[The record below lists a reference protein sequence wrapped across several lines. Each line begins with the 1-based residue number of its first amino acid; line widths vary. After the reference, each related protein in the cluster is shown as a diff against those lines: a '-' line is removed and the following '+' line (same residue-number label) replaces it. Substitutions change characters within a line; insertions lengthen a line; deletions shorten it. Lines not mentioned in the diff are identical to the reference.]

1 LHFVKEKSPQKPLNF
16 GGISALSKEKPLE
29 MSEFLR
35 FGKISFLNKISKD
48 AIHFPQ
54 SVKQKSTHLA
64 KKSFTVKSPKK
75 ALFSK
80 IQ

>member
-1 LHFVKEKSPQKPLNF
+1 MNF
-16 GGISALSKEKPLE
+16 SGIIALSKENPLK

-35 FGKISFLNKISKD
+35 FGKISFFNKISKD
-48 AIHFPQ
+48 GIHTVSFPQ
-54 SVKQKSTHLA
+54 SVKQKKNSTHLA
-64 KKSFTVKSPKK
+64 KKSFTVKFPKK